1 MTNTLD
7 WSRLHGFPVV
17 GSVGVA
23 LLLAA
28 CTGNIE
34 GNNPAGTA
42 TPPGTAGTSGIAGGP
57 TAPIVEPD
65 AHGDITKLPQ
75 SHELPAGLLGLR
87 GLTRAE
93 YDNTVSAMLGEP
105 ASLTGTWG
113 DEIGDAGGFPTA
125 RPASALE
132 VQAYFDAAE
141 AVAARVKSAFKRVWA
156 CDTTSQGESA
166 CAEQFV
172 KRFGRAAFRRPVL
185 DSELQSFTGLF
196 QTARSTHSLAL
207 EDSAALVAEA
217 ISQSPSFMYHWELG
231 PQRPLAGADGKVT
244 LTAYEAAARL
254 SYFLTQAPPDA
265 QLAADADSGK
275 TLDSQVLTGHAA
287 RLLGGA
293 TTAQL
298 FELLVAKMLH
308 LRNDSKGVNGLDASL
323 LESRHRFIGST
334 LGNMG
339 GSIQALLL
347 SSDYYVNAQLAPLYG
362 IDGVDGDTLVKK
374 AMDPEQRMG
383 ILTHADYLKY
393 TGKADDSL
401 PPRRGEKLLLEFLC
415 QATPAPPLIPTD
427 LVREPGQTQREF
439 FANVVE
445 QKPCAM
451 ACHATIDPL
460 GYAFEHFGGS
470 AWRDVDPASQK
481 PINSTGSVTLPFG
494 QVVHYEGAPDL
505 VQAIAGSEEYRQCMT
520 RQVFRMA
527 TGRAEAGYDVDS
539 LKSALTAQRAAHD
552 DLHATLV
559 DVTGSEAFRFRRL
572 NEGELAR

>member
-1 MTNTLD
+1 MTNTLS
-7 WSRLHGFPVV
+7 WSRLHGFGLPVT
-17 GSVGVA
+17 GIA
-23 LLLAA
+23 LVLAA

-34 GNNPAGTA
+34 GDSAAPPMLPGAVAGA
-42 TPPGTAGTSGIAGGP
+42 SGQAGAPPVP
-57 TAPIVEPD
+57 TVEP
-65 AHGDITKLPQ
+65 AAIGDITKLIQ
-75 SHELPAGLLGLR
+75 SHDLPAGIVGLR

-105 ASLTGTWG
+105 VSLTGDWG
-113 DEIGDAGGFPTA
+113 EEIGDAGGFPTA
-125 RPASALE
+125 RPASGLE
-132 VQAYFDAAE
+132 VQAYFEAAE
-141 AVAARVKSAFKRVWA
+141 AVGARVKTAFKRLWT
-156 CDTTSQGESA
+156 CDAGTQEAA

-185 DSELQSFTGLF
+185 DTELASFAGLF
-196 QTARSTHSLAL
+196 TTARSTHALAL
-207 EDSAALVAEA
+207 EDAAALVAEA
-217 ISQSPSFMYHWELG
+217 IAQSPSFMYHWELG
-231 PQRPLAGADGKVT
+231 PQRPVAGADGKVS

-275 TLDSQVLTGHAA
+275 TLDAKVLTGHAT

-308 LRNDSKGVNGLDASL
+308 LGNNSKGQSGLDVSL
-323 LESRHRFIGST
+323 LDARHRFIGST
-334 LGNMG
+334 LGNLG

-347 SSDYYVNAQLAPLYG
+347 STDYYLNAQLAPLYG
-362 IDGVDGDTLVKK
+362 VAGIQGDALVKT
-374 AMDPEQRMG
+374 AMDPAQRLG

-415 QATPAPPLIPTD
+415 QATPAPPLIPAD
-427 LVREPGQTQREF
+427 LVRESGQTQREF
-439 FANVVE
+439 FENVVE
-445 QKPCAM
+445 KTACATG
-451 ACHATIDPL
+451 CHATIDPL

-470 AWRDVDPASQK
+470 TWRDVDAASNK

-494 QVVHYEGAPDL
+494 QVVHYAGAPDL

-527 TGRAEAGYDVDS
+527 TGRAEAGYDIDS
-539 LKSALTAQRAAHD
+539 LKSALAVQRAAHD

-559 DVTGSEAFRFRRL
+559 DLTGSEAFRFRRL